1 MISSDTDGRVYANVY
16 RDLSGNKGDNLNE
29 RIELSSCVE
38 NKLETVKSGD
48 EMRVG
53 PVILSLVRQW
63 VSSENQSI
71 KLGLGR

>member
-16 RDLSGNKGDNLNE
+16 RDVSGNKGDNLNE
-29 RIELSSCVE
+29 RIEMSSSVK

-53 PVILSLVRQW
+53 PVVCRWS
-63 VSSENQSI
+63 VSGSVERTSQS
-71 KLGLGR
+71 RSVCH